1 MTNTRKIMIQAWTTA
16 RSAAAKF
23 GGSAKSFIAEA
34 LRMAW
39 RGIDRKTI
47 VRALDRAAAR
57 ADEIGARPASSRQ
70 TWYLAGLLEA
80 AGLDAADIG
89 FGYGHTHA
97 VLTSK
102 RASDLISAY
111 AA

>member
-1 MTNTRKIMIQAWTTA
+1 MTNTRKIMINAWEIA

-23 GGSAKSFIAEA
+23 GGVARQYIAGA
-34 LRMAW
+34 LRQAW
-39 RGIDRKTI
+39 KVLDRKRI

-57 ADEIGARPASSRQ
+57 AEEIGMRPATSKQ

-80 AGLDAADIG
+80 AGVDPSDIG
-89 FGYGHTHA
+89 MGYGHTSA